1 LKELKRDFRIASSAC
16 NFCFTY
22 QEYLERDCGI
32 AISVSSAQH
41 GNVPTNLEIVRA
53 KVDKL

>member
-1 LKELKRDFRIASSAC
+1 MRPNLKELKRDFRIASSAC

-32 AISVSSAQH
+32 AISVS
-41 GNVPTNLEIVRA
+41 
-53 KVDKL
+53 